1 MSDNARDAE
10 AEMFRSEAPGGQAT
24 PTTDSPRSSTEL
36 AEVERI
42 PPDRWGGGAGIAW
55 LAEYERMAMSRAI
68 VLPKGI
74 RDAGD
79 PRTAEGRASIAATAL
94 AVGFAGREFGLG
106 FMAATRL
113 IHVIDGKTS
122 PAAELVIQRA
132 RERGHDIVAVH
143 HTPRCCRVTCIS
155 CSPPA
160 AQQVEWALT
169 EADATRPEAIIAE
182 RITTPVW
189 EGESGSRK
197 KVERPITT
205 KDNWRNYGHDMLF
218 WRAGVELVR
227 RHCSEATGGMHT
239 VEELS

>member
-1 MSDNARDAE
+1 MS
-10 AEMFRSEAPGGQAT
+10 SENETVSPSSSDPAT
-24 PTTDSPRSSTEL
+24 ASTSESVAL

-55 LAEYERMAMSRAI
+55 LAEYERMAQAMSRAI

-79 PRTAEGRASIAATAL
+79 PRTAEGRAAIAATAL
-94 AVGFAGREFGLG
+94 AVAFAGREFGLG

-155 CSPPA
+155 CSLPA
-160 AQQVEWALT
+160 AQEVEWAFT
-169 EADATRPEAIIAE
+169 EEDATRPEAIIAG
-182 RITTPVW
+182 RIMQR
-189 EGESGSRK
+189 GK
-197 KVERPITT
+197 PIIE
-205 KDNWRNYGHDMLF
+205 KDNWQNYGHDMLF

-227 RHCSEATGGMHT
+227 RHCSEATGGMYA